1 MKFAATEMHILH
13 FQNMNVNRGFI
24 FTVILPVFI
33 SILTVSSLR
42 KEPHLDM
49 LISLNNS
56 QHIKVTFTSTE
67 PSLSYMPLSTVS
79 YEQIKT
85 RTCKHN

>member
-1 MKFAATEMHILH
+1 MKSAATEMHVLH
-13 FQNMNVNRGFI
+13 FQNMNVNRVFI

-49 LISLNNS
+49 FISLNNS

-79 YEQIKT
+79 YKQIKT